1 MAADG
6 QPCWE
11 RLFVENDAVANQ
23 FTESVG
29 PLLES
34 GDLPALVTLLEK
46 QWPPEN
52 LAVLLASS
60 SPAVSSGAARC
71 LGLIGSMSY
80 CRHLAGLLGHAD
92 QAVAEAAEDALWQTW
107 MQAGS
112 AAARQRL
119 AQAVEHIRTQDYKAA
134 VAVLDTLLA
143 AEPTFAEAHHQ
154 RAIALCFLEQPE
166 AAAEAY
172 QQVLGL
178 NPHHFAAAVGL
189 GHTYVER
196 GDVRRALELYRLAL
210 QVHPGLSEIREAVEQ
225 IETALRKRDVA

>member
-1 MAADG
+1 M
-6 QPCWE
+6 
-11 RLFVENDAVANQ
+11 ENDAVANQ

-34 GDLPALVTLLEK
+34 GDLPALITLLGQ
-46 QWPPEN
+46 QWPPES
-52 LAVLLASS
+52 LTALLASS
-60 SPAVSSGAARC
+60 PPAVSSGAARC
-71 LGLIGSMSY
+71 LGLTGSMSC

-92 QAVAEAAEDALWQTW
+92 QAVAKAAEDALWHIW

-112 AAARQRL
+112 AAARHRL
-119 AQAVEHIRTQDYKAA
+119 AQAVEHIRAQDYKAA
-134 VAVLDTLLA
+134 VAVLDALLA

-178 NPHHFAAAVGL
+178 NPHHFAAALGL

-210 QVHPGLSEIREAVEQ
+210 QIHPGLSEIREAVEQ
-225 IETALRKRDVA
+225 IKTALRKRDVA